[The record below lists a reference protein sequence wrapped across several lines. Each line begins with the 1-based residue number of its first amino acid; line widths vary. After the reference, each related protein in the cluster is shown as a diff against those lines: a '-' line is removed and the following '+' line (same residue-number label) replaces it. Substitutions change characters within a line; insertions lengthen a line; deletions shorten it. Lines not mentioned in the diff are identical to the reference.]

1 MSCMRP
7 LSAVLACAVLA
18 DGLRDDTGR
27 RGLPAREAADP
38 AQLTQWMAKGRI
50 ALVAQGEGGSGS
62 FVWQQ
67 RSERTELTVR
77 GPLGA
82 GGLALVTDG
91 ESIEL
96 ADGAGQ
102 PLDGEAARA
111 ELERRLGVK
120 LPLAELRYWMLGV
133 PAPEPS
139 GSGPVQASTRL
150 GAWLR
155 PGRLGGQLRGAE
167 AAGGLE
173 PARAPDGHDQR
184 CARENRRRR
193 LDPAGA
199 MNRALGYP
207 APWPAPGKLNL
218 FLHVVGR
225 RPDGYHELQTAF
237 QFIDL
242 WDSIRFYQR
251 PPGVI
256 ERLGT
261 LPGVAGRG

>member
-7 LSAVLACAVLA
+7 LLAVLACAVFVSA
-18 DGLRDDTGR
+18 CATT
-27 RGLPAREAADP
+27 PAGGPSASRTADP

-50 ALVAQGEGGSGS
+50 ALAAQGEGGSGS

-111 ELERRLGVK
+111 ELERRLGVE

-133 PAPEPS
+133 PAPES
-139 GSGPVQASTRL
+139 AGSGPVQMSAGSV
-150 GAWLR
+150 
-155 PGRLGGQLRGAE
+155 PGFVQGGWVVSYEELKSQ
-167 AAGGLE
+167 AGWNL
-173 PARAPDGHDQR
+173 PARLTATTSG
-184 CARENRRRR
+184 ARVRIVVDDWI
-193 LDPAGA
+193 L
-199 MNRALGYP
+199 P
-207 APWPAPGKLNL
+207 AP
-218 FLHVVGR
+218 
-225 RPDGYHELQTAF
+225 
-237 QFIDL
+237 
-242 WDSIRFYQR
+242 
-251 PPGVI
+251 
-256 ERLGT
+256 
-261 LPGVAGRG
+261 